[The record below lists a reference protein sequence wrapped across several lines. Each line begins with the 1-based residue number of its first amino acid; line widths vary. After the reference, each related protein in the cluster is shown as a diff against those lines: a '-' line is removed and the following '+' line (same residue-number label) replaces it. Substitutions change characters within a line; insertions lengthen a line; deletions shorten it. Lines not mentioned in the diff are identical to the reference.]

1 MCQGLD
7 PTWREQSGKEKGSSD
22 GWVQPLT
29 SQQLSQPHQTYEQP
43 PFPASLGGS
52 SMLQVPAFT
61 QRSTAQQHLPLL
73 ASAFPARI
81 LFQHPPDKK
90 TTQHFKKKKKKVP
103 LGAFP
108 IPPSARAQPSANVSA
123 LQGIAERK
131 IKQIPPRTR
140 QAHTRRWHRAR

>member
-61 QRSTAQQHLPLL
+61 QRSTAAPPSFGFSCFSCTDPLPTP
-73 ASAFPARI
+73 SR
-81 LFQHPPDKK
+81 QENHP
-90 TTQHFKKKKKKVP
+90 TFKKKKKVP

-108 IPPSARAQPSANVSA
+108 IPPPARAQPSANVSA
-123 LQGIAERK
+123 LQGTAERK

-140 QAHTRRWHRAR
+140 QAHTRRWHRAG

>member
-1 MCQGLD
+1 
-7 PTWREQSGKEKGSSD
+7 
-22 GWVQPLT
+22 
-29 SQQLSQPHQTYEQP
+29 
-43 PFPASLGGS
+43 
-52 SMLQVPAFT
+52 MLQVPAFT

-90 TTQHFKKKKKKVP
+90 TTQHLKKKKKKVP

-108 IPPSARAQPSANVSA
+108 IPPPAWAQPSANVSA

-140 QAHTRRWHRAR
+140 QAHTRRWHRAG